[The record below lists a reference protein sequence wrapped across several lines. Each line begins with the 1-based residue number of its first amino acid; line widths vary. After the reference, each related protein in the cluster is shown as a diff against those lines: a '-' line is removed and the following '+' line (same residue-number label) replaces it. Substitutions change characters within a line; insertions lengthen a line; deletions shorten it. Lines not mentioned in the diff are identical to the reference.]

1 MEYCHYTLNL
11 GGVTKYA
18 TSYSDLFNLIE
29 KYIDN
34 GGDIDLANIS
44 DIVFSK
50 NSKQKSIKEKIQ
62 NNIIENLDMSKSNS
76 IVDGE
81 PGIKGRLE
89 ILQFLDSDKCN
100 IEGNRLVTPY
110 DSSQYETFAIS
121 DLQKQGY
128 SEQDATNMVKQ
139 EIASWDY
146 LSEDAKYLHE
156 LADSNLFHIKDDAE
170 YLEKVK
176 DRLPDSYR
184 NVAVSLKDQLSD
196 AWKMAKGANPNQESF
211 KSLYLNAKL
220 KGFDEKIFG
229 HVDWLFVGEDG
240 TIHLY
245 VIKASTQNSK
255 DWISVKRNKYKYQL
269 AFLEQMLRYN
279 GIPTKNI
286 ELNILPVKFTYDDK
300 GNIRKASV
308 QNVEHYSSL
317 SNSPEY
323 AMHKYRKAV
332 SYFIEDNSS
341 PFHISSEPL
350 NRAMTVNR
358 AIFPTVNLKNDGLG
372 ESAKEWIKWAPS
384 ENINGVEP
392 LVIKKVQAKDHAYEV
407 IINGITHNIKSG
419 KDRNTNTEILNLVT
433 EHLQNLEDSKGY
445 STQRLKEAINNSFD
459 KGFMTFS
466 STNGLKGNSIQYESV
481 LGKYLNDYEEDPKTG
496 DKKYKWKLL
505 DDLIDANVLIFEN
518 QENHTIDVITLSTF
532 DPNVKAITRRGQ
544 TFILWNYLRDSDPE
558 SINMV
563 ADYGNIEAVRTME
576 LLNEIFPKLGD
587 NIKLGSIGVLSS
599 VGKGSF
605 RSFNINEFN
614 KNYFSKIIKIVNR
627 ENPDLKIHNNFK
639 DANFVNIIEELTKE
653 FISIVQGKPST
664 YTKDYDQLGFQD
676 LKVNDTSLAQM
687 HALENILLKIQASGY
702 ANFADPRN
710 LEQVLAQPS
719 ESKSKNIARL
729 YELTTKAYLQ
739 LRGETPTTTTELNK
753 INANFMTAAT
763 VDSDNIKIV
772 VNNLQTTHDAIAEE
786 FLNEYQHNIPKI
798 FDTFYKECGYSQTQ
812 NMLIGNQAS
821 QYSNVFDRDD
831 DMFSF
836 KNPYDMSNDLK
847 PHERKMLKQVLY
859 NLDKINRNGNSQFS
873 SIEDSKI
880 PEYIKA
886 HPEYLWVPLE
896 RASDATKRQS
906 KEAIVAG
913 MKNFM
918 RTVQNAANAFDE
930 FAQGIT
936 PEERELYGQDSES
949 FYRMHLK
956 NPFSL
961 SIPSSSASA
970 NDVRINRRRML
981 DKYGKAFF
989 ETNVENIFV
998 DFLAKH
1004 ISTTQYNKLLVAS
1017 KALMLELHLT
1027 GNYNGNRDIVEKE
1040 IKWMQD
1046 YLKVNVFNTS
1056 VMSPTEK
1063 KIVGLIS
1070 PVKKVV
1076 THMLLGGNIVGALR
1090 DSLEG
1095 AQQNFVRSVIKLNTD
1110 ITPKEVRD
1118 AYAYVFTHSTNNA
1131 MAQNLLSQLCLK
1143 YRISNTDVGR
1153 IAERAKT
1160 GRTGILNM
1168 ENIMYS
1174 TLRCP
1179 DFLNRMTLF
1188 VAKCMHDGVWEAFSL
1203 DKDGNLKYDWT
1214 KDKRF
1219 FALKTAPE
1227 NSEAYKKALSAYYSA
1242 IREYNEE
1249 HPDNPIEKPDNDWPS
1264 LPEPYSRRMVN
1275 SIRGLGDNI
1284 YGSYDKGKKAM
1295 AEHASYGFLFGTF
1308 STWMNGIVN
1317 NYFMGPQ
1324 KNGVSQL
1331 KQEQEVDD
1339 QGNKLFFTKDFQITT
1354 EDTGMPVLKNVPIMI
1369 QGIIP
1374 TIGELYNL
1382 VQDKGWKTTFEYIK
1396 GNSMVK
1402 SNIYKLTSD
1411 ALLWAL
1417 MAGLFGF
1424 ILGPAY
1430 TEHKKNAHKDPLLT
1444 NMLTELV
1451 YKASSR
1457 SYSQYA
1463 GPVNVIQFFGEN
1475 MNPPYYTAPVQVIT
1489 DAWKGLIGDKS
1500 FKYLMFDNSG
1510 LTRSFKDSAFA
1521 YIKAQS

>member
-1 MEYCHYTLNL
+1 MEYCQYTLNL
-11 GGVTKYA
+11 GGEQHP
-18 TSYSDLFNLIE
+18 TSYAALFNLIE
-29 KYIDN
+29 KYLDN
-34 GGDIDLANIS
+34 GGDLDGYASIT

-50 NSKQKSIKEKIQ
+50 NSKQESISEKVKNSLI
-62 NNIIENLDMSKSNS
+62 SGVTYSTSAS

-81 PGIKGRLE
+81 AGIEGHLNV
-89 ILQFLDSDKCN
+89 LSFLDSEQCN
-100 IEGNRLVTPY
+100 INGNKLVTPY
-110 DSSQYETFAIS
+110 NMDEYRIHAIS
-121 DLQKQGY
+121 DLEKNGY
-128 SEQDATNMVKQ
+128 SVEDATKMIDN
-139 EIASWDY
+139 EITSWNFLRKD
-146 LSEDAKYLHE
+146 SKFLHE
-156 LADSNLFHIKDDAE
+156 LAGSNSFHIKDDAE
-170 YLEKVK
+170 YLEKIK
-176 DRLPDSYR
+176 DRLPESYE
-184 NVAVSLKDQLSD
+184 NIVVSLKDQLQD
-196 AWKMAKGANPNQESF
+196 AWKMAKGANPNQKSF
-211 KSLYLNAKL
+211 KGINLKAKL
-220 KGFDEKIFG
+220 KGLDKDLFG
-229 HVDWLFVGEDG
+229 HIDWLFVGEDG
-240 TIHLY
+240 TLHLY
-245 VIKASTQNSK
+245 LIKASTQNSK
-255 DWISVKRNKYKYQL
+255 DWITVKKNKYKYQL
-269 AFLEQMLRYN
+269 AFLEQILRYN
-279 GIPTKNI
+279 GISTKNI
-286 ELNILPVKFTYDDK
+286 ELNILPVKLSYDNNGK
-300 GNIRKASV
+300 IRSAQV

-323 AMHKYRKAV
+323 AMHKFRKAV
-332 SYFIEDNSS
+332 SCFIDDNSS
-341 PFHISSEPL
+341 PFYISSEPL
-350 NRAMTVNR
+350 NRAMEVNR
-358 AIFPTVNLKNDGLG
+358 AIFPTVNLKSEGLG

-384 ENINGVEP
+384 DNINGIEP
-392 LVIKKVQAKDHAYEV
+392 LVIKKVQTKDHAYEV
-407 IINGITHNIKSG
+407 TINGITHNIKSS
-419 KDRNTNTEILNLVT
+419 KPRETNNEIIDLVT
-433 EHLQNLEDSKGY
+433 KHLQDLEDSKGY
-445 STQRLKEAINNSFD
+445 STQRLKEAISNSFD

-466 STNGLKGNSIQYESV
+466 STNGLKGNTIQYESV

-505 DDLIDANVLIFEN
+505 DDLLDANVLIFEN
-518 QENHTIDVITLSTF
+518 QDNHTIDIITLSTF
-532 DPNVKAITRRGQ
+532 DPNAKASTRRGQ
-544 TFILWNYLRDSDPE
+544 TFILWNYLRDSDPD
-558 SINMV
+558 SLNML

-587 NIKLGSIGVLSS
+587 VKLGTLGVLSS
-599 VGKGSF
+599 IGKGSF
-605 RSFNINEFN
+605 RSFNVGEFN
-614 KNYFSKIIKIVNR
+614 RNYFSKIVQIINR
-627 ENPDLKIHNNFK
+627 ENPTLKIHNNFK
-639 DANFVNIIEELTKE
+639 DANFVDPIEELTKE
-653 FISIVQGKPST
+653 FISIVRGKPST

-676 LKVNDTSLAQM
+676 LKVEDNTLAQM
-687 HALENILLKIQASGY
+687 HALENILLKIQSSGY

-710 LEQVLAQPS
+710 LEQVLAQPG

-739 LRGETPTTTTELNK
+739 LRGETPTTTTEFNK

-772 VNNLQTTHDAIAEE
+772 VNNLQITHDAIAEE
-786 FLNEYQHNIPKI
+786 FLKEYQHNIPKI
-798 FDTFYKECGYSQTQ
+798 FDTFYKACGYSQAQ

-821 QYSNVFDRDD
+821 QYSNVFNPDD

-847 PHERKMLKQVLY
+847 SHERKMLKDVLY

-873 SIEDSKI
+873 SSEDSKI

-896 RASDATKRQS
+896 RASNATKRQS

-918 RTVQNAANAFDE
+918 RTVQNAATAFDE

-936 PEERELYGQDSES
+936 PEERELYGQDSDS

-961 SIPSSSASA
+961 SIPTSASSA
-970 NDVRINRRRML
+970 NDVKVNRKRML
-981 DKYGKAFF
+981 EKYGKAFF

-1017 KALMLELHLT
+1017 KALMLELHIT
-1027 GNYNGNRDIVEKE
+1027 GNYNGNREVVEKE

-1056 VMSPTEK
+1056 IMSPTEK
-1063 KIVGLIS
+1063 KIVGCLS
-1070 PVKKVV
+1070 PIKRVV

-1090 DSLEG
+1090 DTLEG

-1110 ITPKEVRD
+1110 ITPKEVRN

-1188 VAKCMHDGVWEAFSL
+1188 VAKCMHDGVWDAFSL
-1203 DKDGNLKYDWT
+1203 DKNGNLKYDWT

-1219 FALKTAPE
+1219 SALKTSPE
-1227 NSEAYKKALSAYYSA
+1227 NSDAYKKALSLYYSA

-1249 HPDNPIEKPDNDWPS
+1249 HPDNPIEKPDNDWPT
-1264 LPEPYSRRMVN
+1264 LLEPYSRRTIN
-1275 SIRGLGDNI
+1275 SIRALGDNI

-1295 AEHASYGFLFGTF
+1295 AENASYGFLFGSF

-1331 KQEQEVDD
+1331 RQEQEVDE

-1354 EDTGMPVLKNVPIMI
+1354 DDTGMPVLKNIPIMI

-1382 VQDKGWKTTFEYIK
+1382 VQDKGWKATFEYIK
-1396 GNSMVK
+1396 GNSMIK
-1402 SNIYKLTSD
+1402 SNVYKVTSD
-1411 ALLWAL
+1411 ALLWAI
-1417 MAGLFGF
+1417 MAALFGF
-1424 ILGPAY
+1424 IISPAY
-1430 TEHKKNAHKDPLLT
+1430 AEHKKKAHEEPLLT
-1444 NMLTELV
+1444 NMLTELL
-1451 YKASSR
+1451 YKSSSR
-1457 SYSQYA
+1457 SYSQYS

-1475 MNPPYYTAPVQVIT
+1475 MNPPYYTAPVQVLT
-1489 DAWKGLIGDKS
+1489 DAWKGLLGDKS
-1500 FKYLMFDNSG
+1500 FKYLMFDNTG

>member
-11 GGVTKYA
+11 GGEQHP
-18 TSYSDLFNLIE
+18 TSYSSLFKLIE
-29 KYIDN
+29 DFIDK
-34 GGDIDLANIS
+34 GGDLDLASIT

-50 NSKQKSIKEKIQ
+50 NSKQEAIKNKIKE
-62 NNIIENLDMSKSNS
+62 NIIENISVSRASS

-81 PGIKGRLE
+81 GGIEGRLDV
-89 ILQFLDSDKCN
+89 LQFLDSEQCN
-100 IEGNRLVTPY
+100 INGNRLVTAY
-110 DSSQYETFAIS
+110 DLKNYETYAIA
-121 DLQKQGY
+121 DLQKSGY
-128 SEQDATNMVKQ
+128 SVEEAEKIVRQ
-139 EIASWDY
+139 EIASWDF
-146 LSEDAKYLHE
+146 LNEDAKYLHK

-170 YLEKVK
+170 YLEKIK
-176 DRLPDSYR
+176 DTIPESYS
-184 NVAVSLKDQLSD
+184 NIAVSLKDQLSD
-196 AWKMAKGANPNQESF
+196 AWKIAKGSSPNQEAF
-211 KSLYLNAKL
+211 KSIYLNAKL
-220 KGFDEKIFG
+220 KGFDKNIFG
-229 HVDWLFVGEDG
+229 HIDWLFIGEDG

-255 DWISVKRNKYKYQL
+255 EWITVKKNKYKYQL

-279 GIPTKNI
+279 GISTKNI
-286 ELNILPVKFTYDDK
+286 ELNILPVKFTYDEQGK
-300 GNIRKASV
+300 IRKASV

-341 PFHISSEPL
+341 PFHISSEPI
-350 NRAMTVNR
+350 NRAMEVNR
-358 AIFPTVNLKNDGLG
+358 AIFPSVNLKMEGLG

-392 LVIKKVQAKDHAYEV
+392 LVITKVQAEDHAYEV
-407 IINGITHNIKSG
+407 IINGTTHNIKSG
-419 KDRNTNTEILNLVT
+419 KNKNSNIEIFNLVT
-433 EHLQNLEDSKGY
+433 EYLKDLEDSKGY
-445 STQRLKEAINNSFD
+445 STQRLKEAIKNSYD

-466 STNGLKGNSIQYESV
+466 SVNGLKGNAIQYESV

-532 DPNVKAITRRGQ
+532 DTNAKASTRRGQ
-544 TFILWNYLRDSDPE
+544 TFIMWNYLRDSDQD
-558 SINMV
+558 SINMI

-576 LLNEIFPKLGD
+576 LLNEIFPKLGTD
-587 NIKLGSIGVLSS
+587 IKLGSLGVLSS
-599 VGKGSF
+599 IGSGSY
-605 RSFNINEFN
+605 RSFNIGEFN
-614 KNYFSKIIKIVNR
+614 KNYFSKIVQITNR
-627 ENPDLKIHNNFK
+627 ENPELKIHNNFK
-639 DANFVNIIEELTKE
+639 DASFVDPIEELTKE
-653 FISIVQGKPST
+653 FISIVQGKPIS
-664 YTKDYDQLGFQD
+664 YTKDYEQLGFQD
-676 LKVNDTSLAQM
+676 LKTTDNTLAQLN
-687 HALENILLKIQASGY
+687 ALENILLKIQSSGY
-702 ANFADPRN
+702 TNFADPRN
-710 LEQVLAQPS
+710 LEKVLSQPG

-729 YELTTKAYLQ
+729 YELTVKAYLQ
-739 LRGETPTTTTELNK
+739 LRGETPINTSEFNK
-753 INANFMTAAT
+753 ISSNFMTAAT
-763 VDSDNIKIV
+763 VDSDNVKIV
-772 VNNLQTTHDAIAEE
+772 VNNLQITHDAIAEE
-786 FLNEYQHNIPKI
+786 FLKEYQHNIPKI
-798 FDTFYKECGYSQTQ
+798 FDTFYKQSGYSQAQ
-812 NMLIGNQAS
+812 NMLIGNQAA
-821 QYSNVFDRDD
+821 QYANVFNPDD
-831 DMFSF
+831 EMFSF
-836 KNPYDMSNDLK
+836 KNPYDMSNNLK
-847 PHERKMLKQVLY
+847 PYERKMLKQVLY

-873 SIEDSKI
+873 SEEDPKI
-880 PEYIKA
+880 QEYIKA

-896 RASDATKRQS
+896 RASKATERQS
-906 KEAIVAG
+906 KEAILAG

-918 RTVQNAANAFDE
+918 RTVQNAATAFDE

-936 PEERELYGQDSES
+936 PEERELYGQDSDS

-961 SIPSSSASA
+961 SIPTSSSSA
-970 NDVRINRRRML
+970 NDVRVTRKRMIE
-981 DKYGKAFF
+981 KYGKAFF

-1056 VMSPTEK
+1056 IMSPTEK
-1063 KIVGLIS
+1063 TVVGVIS
-1070 PVKKVV
+1070 PIKRVV

-1090 DSLEG
+1090 DTLEG
-1095 AQQNFVRSVIKLNTD
+1095 AQQNFIRSVIKLNTD
-1110 ITPKEVRD
+1110 ITPQEVRK
-1118 AYAYVFTHSTNNA
+1118 AYTYVFTHSSSNA

-1188 VAKCMHDGVWEAFSL
+1188 VAKCMHDGVWDAFSL
-1203 DKDGNLKYDWT
+1203 DSQGNLKYDWT

-1219 FALKTAPE
+1219 AALKTTSE
-1227 NSEAYKKALSAYYSA
+1227 DSEAYKKALSLYYST
-1242 IREYNEE
+1242 IKEYNEE
-1249 HPDNPIEKPDNDWPS
+1249 HPENPIEKPDNGWPN
-1264 LPEPYSRRMVN
+1264 LPEPYSRRNVN
-1275 SIRGLGDNI
+1275 AIRALGDNI

-1295 AEHASYGFLFGTF
+1295 AEHASWGFLFGSF
-1308 STWMNGIVN
+1308 STWMNGIIN

-1339 QGNKLFFTKDFQITT
+1339 KGNKLFFTKDFQITR
-1354 EDTGMPVLKNVPIMI
+1354 EDTGMPVLKHIPII
-1369 QGIIP
+1369 VQGIIP

-1382 VQDKGWKTTFEYIK
+1382 VQDKGWKATFEYIK

-1417 MAGLFGF
+1417 MAGLFGL

-1430 TEHKKNAHKDPLLT
+1430 KEHKKDAKDNPLLS
-1444 NMLTELV
+1444 NMLTELL
-1451 YKASSR
+1451 YKSSSR
-1457 SYSQYA
+1457 AYSQYA
-1463 GPVNVIQFFGEN
+1463 GPINVIQFFGEN
-1475 MNPPYYTAPVQVIT
+1475 MNPPYYTAPVQVLKE
-1489 DAWKGLIGDKS
+1489 AWQGLIGDKS
-1500 FKYLMFDNSG
+1500 FKYLMFDNTG
-1510 LTRSFKDSAFA
+1510 LTKSFKDSAFA
-1521 YIKAQS
+1521 YIKAQQ